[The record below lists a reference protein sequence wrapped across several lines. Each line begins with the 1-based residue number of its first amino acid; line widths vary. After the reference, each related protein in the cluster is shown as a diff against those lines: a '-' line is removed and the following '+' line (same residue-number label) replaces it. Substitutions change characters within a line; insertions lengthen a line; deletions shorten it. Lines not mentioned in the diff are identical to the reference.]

1 VRPDFFARV
10 VDLVTGVDE
19 MTAGVDIVS
28 EGGVAL
34 EGALM
39 VDGFSG
45 GSLPLQRQA
54 EFRAGML
61 TLHFAEDEKLSQ
73 CTLHTNFFNSFTG
86 CRLVYTTKVP
96 SHG

>member
-1 VRPDFFARV
+1 

-45 GSLPLQRQA
+45 GCHGSNWPEGTILGLAR
-54 EFRAGML
+54 
-61 TLHFAEDEKLSQ
+61 SQ
-73 CTLHTNFFNSFTG
+73 GATCGEVEGSFG
-86 CRLVYTTKVP
+86 SRPRK
-96 SHG
+96 